1 MRTGDFFDSTG
12 VLFSCVFCDFFFSI
26 KKKEY
31 MVLGIC
37 GTASLA
43 RVLNIWR
50 PAQQN
55 RRSTP
60 NLSHSIFIWKTYNLY
75 PHVRGRPCLLSLFRR
90 SFFVC
95 PGLKVPH
102 ISGVPSVTL
111 ETPVHRKVPEIIP
124 LCFFFS
130 IKKKS
135 TWFWVYVGPHH

>member
-1 MRTGDFFDSTG
+1 MSSGDFFDSTG
-12 VLFSCVFCDFFFSI
+12 VLFSCVFCEFFFLY

-55 RRSTP
+55 RGSTP
-60 NLSHSIFIWKTYNLY
+60 NLSHPYYNPTSSNLY
-75 PHVRGRPCLLSLFRR
+75 PHVRGRPRLLRHFRR
-90 SFFVC
+90 SFFLC

-102 ISGVPSVTL
+102 ISGVPMKFAAEPKL
-111 ETPVHRKVPEIIP
+111 RR
-124 LCFFFS
+124 
-130 IKKKS
+130 
-135 TWFWVYVGPHH
+135 YVGLSDRDTQKKTV